1 MKKIVF
7 VCLCLLSTACSQKE
21 VPLSQLFT
29 EKSAFGVKS
38 GMTLEEVS
46 KVLSLEKVNTKG
58 CQECYKSKSS
68 PLQNSLFSCYGFMFR
83 DDRLE
88 KIVGFNDIHPTNSD
102 STVVYDGYKE
112 LIQVIDNKIKNGSL
126 ECAKLPSTIDEQT
139 TYVCKKNYSI
149 DIIYIDDGHNEK
161 KNFKFMGITY
171 TFFNDLS

>member
-7 VCLCLLSTACSQKE
+7 VCLCFLPIACSPKE

-29 EKSAFGVKS
+29 EESAFGVNRA
-38 GMTLEEVS
+38 MTLEEMS
-46 KVLSLEKVNTKG
+46 KVFSLEKVNTKS
-58 CQECYKSKSS
+58 CQECYKSKSP
-68 PLQNSLFSCYGFMFR
+68 PLQNSLFSDYGFMFR
-83 DDRLE
+83 NGSLE
-88 KIVGFNDIHPTNSD
+88 RIIGFNDIYPTSSD
-102 STVVYDGYKE
+102 STVSYDGYKE

-126 ECAKLPSTIDEQT
+126 ECAKLPSTIDKQT

-149 DIIYIDDGHNEK
+149 DVIYIDDGHNEK